1 MAAIDNRAPRF
12 ASWAMPSLVQLSDI
26 ASWRALLRRSAAGLF
41 DAVLP
46 PRCLQCGELVGDHG
60 GLCAACWSRL
70 RFLGPPCCAACGL
83 PFEFDLGADA
93 LCGGCSA
100 RRPRFDR
107 ARAALAYDDA
117 SRDLVLRFKH
127 ADRLDGAATFA
138 GWMVRAG
145 GPLVAEAD
153 LIAPVPLH
161 WLRLVRRRYNQAAVL
176 ANAIGRESGV
186 RVAPDLLVRR
196 RATPSQGHL
205 GREGRRRNVAGAFR
219 LNPRWAQALTGRR
232 VLLIDDVLTT
242 GATAESCAR
251 VLLAAGAKAVD
262 LLVLARVVRAQ

>member
-1 MAAIDNRAPRF
+1 MSILPDASDQPRLRA
-12 ASWAMPSLVQLSDI
+12 S
-26 ASWRALLRRSAAGLF
+26 LRRAARWAF

-60 GLCAACWSRL
+60 ALCGACWSRL
-70 RFLGPPCCAACGL
+70 RFLAPPCCAACGL

-93 LCGGCSA
+93 LCGACAA

-127 ADRLDGAATFA
+127 ADRLEGAATFA
-138 GWMVRAG
+138 GWMARAG
-145 GPLVAEAD
+145 GQLIAEAD

-161 WLRLVRRRYNQAAVL
+161 WLRLVRRRYNQASLL
-176 ANAIGRESGV
+176 ANAIGKAAGKAV
-186 RVAPDLLVRR
+186 VPDLLVRR
-196 RATPSQGHL
+196 RATPTQGHL
-205 GREGRRRNVAGAFR
+205 GRVARRRNVAGAFR
-219 LNPRWAQALTGRR
+219 LNPSR
-232 VLLIDDVLTT
+232 VNRIAGARILLIDDVLTT

-251 VLLAAGAKAVD
+251 TLLTGGARAVD
-262 LLVLARVVRAQ
+262 LLVLARVVRAE